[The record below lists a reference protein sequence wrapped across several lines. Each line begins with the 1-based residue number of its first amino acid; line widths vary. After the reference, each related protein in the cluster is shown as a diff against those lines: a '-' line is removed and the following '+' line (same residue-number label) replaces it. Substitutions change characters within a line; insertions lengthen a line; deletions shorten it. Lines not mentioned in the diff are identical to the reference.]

1 MYDKD
6 SLSLCAFLTWKTMFK
21 WISVWKMLDCII
33 RQFFIK
39 KKFMRSFMDVFSY
52 KYNKKEEKST

>member
-1 MYDKD
+1 
-6 SLSLCAFLTWKTMFK
+6 
-21 WISVWKMLDCII
+21 MLDCII

-52 KYNKKEEKST
+52 KYNKKKKKKAHRKSLEAVSAWTSGSTSSSLVLKYIT